1 MNPEDK
7 PLVSAEEIK
16 RLTALFVDT
25 PLLWV
30 PPNSPEIP
38 QCLRQS
44 VDPKTLAPT
53 TEPVLT
59 VRCGPRAE
67 ALVMTNGGMN
77 AIVPRNPTLRST
89 LRTLWNERWV
99 FWVRLTGPIPEGSLC
114 WKMLRRRAVMRTW
127 LGLS

>member
-7 PLVSAEEIK
+7 PLVSAEEMK

-30 PPNSPEIP
+30 SPNSPEIP

-59 VRCGPRAE
+59 LRCGPRAA
-67 ALVMTNGGMN
+67 ALVMTNGGVN
-77 AIVPRNPTLRST
+77 AIGC
-89 LRTLWNERWV
+89 
-99 FWVRLTGPIPEGSLC
+99 F
-114 WKMLRRRAVMRTW
+114 RATE
-127 LGLS
+127 